1 MYTSVKANLGDKFS
15 SYAAG
20 GSPQPNT
27 ILSPESDSSSTEAI
41 AKGNY
46 LAFVVSYQ
54 KTICQNTRNRRC
66 LGNSWSYNI

>member
-20 GSPQPNT
+20 GSPQPIT
-27 ILSPESDSSSTEAI
+27 ILSPVSDSSSTESI

-46 LAFVVSYQ
+46 LAFVVCYQ
-54 KTICQNTRNRRC
+54 KKICQNTWNRRC
-66 LGNSWSYNI
+66 LGNSLSYNF

>member
-27 ILSPESDSSSTEAI
+27 ILSPESDSSSTEAT
-41 AKGNY
+41 AKNNY
-46 LAFVVSYQ
+46 HAFVVSYQ
-54 KTICQNTRNRRC
+54 KTICQNTWNHLF
-66 LGNSWSYNI
+66 LGNGWSFNF